1 MIGITLLEILAF
13 SFAIAVFLAL
23 ILLAIGDRIKSKSVD
38 EFITRILVQ
47 ININPAWFVFI
58 AILVSIALTFLGIR
72 IFT

>member
-23 ILLAIGDRIKSKSVD
+23 ILLVIGDRIKSKSVD